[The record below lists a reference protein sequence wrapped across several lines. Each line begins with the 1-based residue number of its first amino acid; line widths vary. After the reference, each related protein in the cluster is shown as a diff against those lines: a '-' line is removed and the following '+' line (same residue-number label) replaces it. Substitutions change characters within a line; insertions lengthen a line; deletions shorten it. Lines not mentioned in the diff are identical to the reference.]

1 MRNLLKPTKKRKSI
15 FTVRMCVENKDKD
28 KYAKLT
34 GLSPTTTNANVS
46 QLR

>member
-1 MRNLLKPTKKRKSI
+1 
-15 FTVRMCVENKDKD
+15 MCVKNKDKD

-46 QLR
+46 QLQLVHHTKHTFNFK